1 MKALTFILIMAFLVL
16 MDIGTTSIFL
26 QSHSVEHEYNPIIG
40 YFVVIGGVY
49 GIPLAML
56 FKSILSGFFFPLLA
70 FMPGWMKRRY
80 EGHEGKTQSRMVL
93 YAEYCQLFVI
103 SCYIAAAI
111 NNVYVMIIH

>member
-1 MKALTFILIMAFLVL
+1 
-16 MDIGTTSIFL
+16 
-26 QSHSVEHEYNPIIG
+26 
-40 YFVVIGGVY
+40 
-49 GIPLAML
+49 
-56 FKSILSGFFFPLLA
+56 
-70 FMPGWMKRRY
+70 MKRRY